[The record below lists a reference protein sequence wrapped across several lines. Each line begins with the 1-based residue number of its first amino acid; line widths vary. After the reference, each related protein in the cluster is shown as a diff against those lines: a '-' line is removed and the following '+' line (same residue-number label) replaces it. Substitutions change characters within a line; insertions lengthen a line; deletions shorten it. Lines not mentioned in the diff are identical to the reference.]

1 MAYLTQENTMSPQLF
16 DTWFRIG
23 GLYRDAVQTSTQQL
37 MQSSAG
43 IVQDQA
49 MRAFMTASQASA
61 EALAK
66 NAMGVQRQFLERLV
80 EANWKAAG
88 MMGNAFATAW
98 MKFPVISSTAA
109 SR

>member
-1 MAYLTQENTMSPQLF
+1 MAYPIQENTMSSQLF
-16 DTWFRIG
+16 DTWFRVG
-23 GLYRDAVQTSTQQL
+23 GLYRDAVQASAQQL
-37 MQSSAG
+37 MLNSAA

-49 MRAFMTASQASA
+49 SRAFMAASQASA
-61 EALAK
+61 EALAR

-88 MMGNAFATAW
+88 MMGNTFATAW
-98 MKFPVISSTAA
+98 MNFPVISSTAA